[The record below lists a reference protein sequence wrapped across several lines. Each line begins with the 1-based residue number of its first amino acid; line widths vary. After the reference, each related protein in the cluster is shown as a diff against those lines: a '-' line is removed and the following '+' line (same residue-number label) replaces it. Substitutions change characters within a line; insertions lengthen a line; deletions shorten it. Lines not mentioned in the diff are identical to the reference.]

1 MCRIDELELV
11 IRRKDGKVVAGIPE
25 LKLYAKADDIQAAV
39 TALERK
45 RAAFI
50 ADLSEM
56 GALEDFGAR
65 ASRVGRATEP
75 TRGDLAQF
83 TIKTLIVLGLIA
95 GAFLLSTAWLVSMV
109 EPSTALIAS
118 RIGRVVEN
126 TEEKL
131 NRFVESMETKFQ
143 QNMKFGG
150 VLSFGTRRSE
160 NSSGLPNRPTI
171 FRLKRSAN
179 CSQTSTS

>member
-1 MCRIDELELV
+1 MSRIELELV

-39 TALERK
+39 TASERK

-65 ASRVGRATEP
+65 ASRVGCATEP

-83 TIKTLIVLGLIA
+83 TIKTLKPHG
-95 GAFLLSTAWLVSMV
+95 
-109 EPSTALIAS
+109 
-118 RIGRVVEN
+118 
-126 TEEKL
+126 
-131 NRFVESMETKFQ
+131 
-143 QNMKFGG
+143 
-150 VLSFGTRRSE
+150 
-160 NSSGLPNRPTI
+160 
-171 FRLKRSAN
+171 
-179 CSQTSTS
+179 